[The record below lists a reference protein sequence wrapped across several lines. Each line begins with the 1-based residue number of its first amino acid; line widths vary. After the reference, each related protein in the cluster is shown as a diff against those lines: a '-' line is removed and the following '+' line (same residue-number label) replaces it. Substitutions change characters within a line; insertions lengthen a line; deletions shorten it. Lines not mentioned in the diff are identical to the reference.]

1 MTKKDKIISITL
13 FSILTCILV
22 FLTFFQS
29 KKNNVEVFSKVEVEG
44 NLMLT
49 ERDYLL
55 MTGLDNVAIS
65 SQLSL
70 RLIKEKFENHPY
82 VESVILELNADKSVT
97 VQVNEKKIFALLNF
111 NGMNYLVTNSYE
123 ILNIENN
130 SLMIDYPV
138 ITNSTLKEIKINQSV
153 KSEELKIAKKIVYTS
168 KNISRDFAK
177 NLAEINLRNG
187 NEIVVYL
194 SGLKPVILFGKND
207 EVKKIY
213 ALYELLK
220 STENYTSM
228 IKTSDYIDLRYSESL
243 FIGNNQLTGI

>member
-65 SQLSL
+65 RQLSL

-82 VESVILELNADKSVT
+82 VESVKLELNADKSVT

>member
-65 SQLSL
+65 RQLSL

-111 NGMNYLVTNSYE
+111 NGKNYLVTNSYE

-168 KNISRDFAK
+168 KNISSDFAK